1 VRISRM
7 GLDLDL
13 WLKTWLALQR
23 VAVSFIV
30 LCAHAGLERSVA
42 FLYAGEFE
50 GIKKIF
56 AVTVQVTLI
65 SLHAWLLVEAVRI
78 FLPEPYGIKLDH
90 NGREAGDGVGQ
101 TTDF

>member
-1 VRISRM
+1 M

-23 VAVSFIV
+23 VAVSLIV
-30 LCAHAGLERSVA
+30 LCAHAGLERVVA

-65 SLHAWLLVEAVRI
+65 SLHAWLLVEALRI
-78 FLPEPYGIKLDH
+78 FLPEPYGINLHDDA
-90 NGREAGDGVGQ
+90 REKSDSIEPP
-101 TTDF
+101 TER